1 MSAAQMSAALVCGA
15 NVCGAQMS
23 AARKC
28 LRRKCPRR
36 KRLRRKCLRRKRL
49 RRNVCGANVRG
60 ANVCGANVCGANVC
74 GANVCGANVCGANV
88 CGARLRR
95 KRLRR
100 KRLRRNVCGAN
111 VCGAQMSAAQ
121 MSAAQTSAAQM
132 SAAQTSAAQCLRRK
146 CPRRKCLRRKRLRR
160 KRLRRKCLRRKRLRR
175 NVCGANVRGANVC
188 QSKKNVFIEGRIC
201 LGFLSNVNR
210 NATIENTRRHIGMG
224 IRMACSANSVL
235 LTNQSEAAV
244 FVQSRNANFKY
255 SLQPTAVCRVP
266 PGATMLIF
274 DYLLFAGM
282 LEKAREDGYQHV
294 YEIVKMCFVRLSFI
308 KGWGADYPRQVS
320 QSLLLLSTLHQP
332 MAWIDAALAQMD
344 PPDHNGVTSA
354 KVKKQDFSRKPPK
367 SRENL
372 LNQLSDF
379 HNLCSMQFKSKT
391 QTAHINGRKHREA
404 QLKQRDQQLKR
415 SEDTTNER
423 SNNRTAEV
431 GLKRK
436 QPPGLD
442 ASDSEGEKKLK
453 RETDVVLIERTTVP
467 WKAEVR
473 TSDREKSERNSGAN
487 VIDGIPK
494 GFFDDENMNNRV
506 RETIEKQ
513 KQISNEIDRFYKEV
527 EEMETQKEDEHE
539 ELAERSAI
547 RSDIEMIDEQ
557 IERWKAVNELEK
569 QKELKCLTM
578 TLKSILIRSESCF
591 EECRAIFAH
600 RWCYYASLSI
610 RARDPDARVL
620 IITDEQESPYKRGPL
635 SKELWWFADETGVE
649 SLSHTNPTST
659 SGRRRFAFYEA
670 DGFYLS
676 PEELDHWEHGGVG
689 LMRGAKVVRVNTDE
703 NFVELE
709 DGRRIEFG
717 KCLIATGSDAL
728 MQNSLGR
735 ISELEDHVTVLG
747 KAADFRKIYTKMDKM
762 AADGDVQNV
771 VVVLGGG
778 LLGTELAYSLN
789 RRYARDR
796 EKASLKIVQLCY
808 EPGVLSEILPEALSD
823 YSTDLLRVQ
832 GIDVLTDT
840 CINSA
845 TFSPKN
851 LKAHQRKLCLNTKTS
866 TINEKL
872 DREPTRQQILCDH
885 LIIALGA
892 EPRVELADEKT
903 GIKLDKENGGV
914 MADEHLHRR
923 RRCTHWQHA
932 QITGRLAGEN
942 MTDGHKTY
950 THQGAFVT
958 MFGPFGHICGVGDV
972 NPHSLNTT
980 TIMAKN
986 ERNVAEDSDDEL
998 RAVVLYTDPNTNI
1011 VSGVLL
1017 FNILG
1022 LGEEWAR
1029 KLIGDTLPLNG
1040 RISAEY
1046 AKLFELWE
1054 SESGDKKTMETKEEN
1069 SGALTNEELE
1079 AYQRRED

>member
-1 MSAAQMSAALVCGA
+1 MSSGPQIKDL
-15 NVCGAQMS
+15 
-23 AARKC
+23 
-28 LRRKCPRR
+28 
-36 KRLRRKCLRRKRL
+36 
-49 RRNVCGANVRG
+49 
-60 ANVCGANVCGANVC
+60 
-74 GANVCGANVCGANV
+74 
-88 CGARLRR
+88 
-95 KRLRR
+95 
-100 KRLRRNVCGAN
+100 
-111 VCGAQMSAAQ
+111 
-121 MSAAQTSAAQM
+121 
-132 SAAQTSAAQCLRRK
+132 
-146 CPRRKCLRRKRLRR
+146 
-160 KRLRRKCLRRKRLRR
+160 
-175 NVCGANVRGANVC
+175 
-188 QSKKNVFIEGRIC
+188 KN
-201 LGFLSNVNR
+201 GFLF
-210 NATIENTRRHIGMG
+210 
-224 IRMACSANSVL
+224 C
-235 LTNQSEAAV
+235 Q
-244 FVQSRNANFKY
+244 
-255 SLQPTAVCRVP
+255 
-266 PGATMLIF
+266 
-274 DYLLFAGM
+274 
-282 LEKAREDGYQHV
+282 
-294 YEIVKMCFVRLSFI
+294 
-308 KGWGADYPRQVS
+308 
-320 QSLLLLSTLHQP
+320 
-332 MAWIDAALAQMD
+332 
-344 PPDHNGVTSA
+344 
-354 KVKKQDFSRKPPK
+354 
-367 SRENL
+367 
-372 LNQLSDF
+372 
-379 HNLCSMQFKSKT
+379 LCSMQFKSKT

-415 SEDTTNER
+415 SEDTTNES

-436 QPPGLD
+436 QPSGLD
-442 ASDSEGEKKLK
+442 AYDSEGEKKVK
-453 RETDVVLIERTTVP
+453 TEPYVVLVERTTVP

-473 TSDREKSERNSGAN
+473 TSDREESEKNSGAN

-527 EEMETQKEDEHE
+527 EELETQKEDEHE

-569 QKELKCLTM
+569 QKEVLIETVTSKFEQIPNVAAVEMSDDDAEIDFDKIPMNILRRTLIAS
-578 TLKSILIRSESCF
+578 LKSPFLRNRALRGVVPYLLIGGGN
-591 EECRAIFAH
+591 
-600 RWCYYASLSI
+600 YYASLSI

-676 PEELDHWEHGGVG
+676 PEELDHWEHGGIG

-762 AADGDVQNV
+762 AADEDVQNV

-796 EKASLKIVQLCY
+796 EMASLKIVQLCY

-832 GIDVLTDT
+832 GIDVLTNT

-851 LKAHQRKLCLNTKTS
+851 LKAHQRKLCLDTKTS
-866 TINEKL
+866 TINKKL

-903 GIKLDKENGGV
+903 GIRLDKENGGV
-914 MADEHLHRR
+914 MADEHLHVCGSVWAAGDICSFIDPILKRR

-1029 KLIGDTLPLNG
+1029 KLIGDALPSNE
-1040 RISAEY
+1040 RIAAEY

-1054 SESGDKKTMETKEEN
+1054 SESGDKETMETKEGN

>member
-1 MSAAQMSAALVCGA
+1 
-15 NVCGAQMS
+15 
-23 AARKC
+23 
-28 LRRKCPRR
+28 
-36 KRLRRKCLRRKRL
+36 
-49 RRNVCGANVRG
+49 
-60 ANVCGANVCGANVC
+60 
-74 GANVCGANVCGANV
+74 
-88 CGARLRR
+88 
-95 KRLRR
+95 
-100 KRLRRNVCGAN
+100 
-111 VCGAQMSAAQ
+111 
-121 MSAAQTSAAQM
+121 
-132 SAAQTSAAQCLRRK
+132 
-146 CPRRKCLRRKRLRR
+146 
-160 KRLRRKCLRRKRLRR
+160 
-175 NVCGANVRGANVC
+175 
-188 QSKKNVFIEGRIC
+188 
-201 LGFLSNVNR
+201 
-210 NATIENTRRHIGMG
+210 
-224 IRMACSANSVL
+224 MAFCFVS
-235 LTNQSEAAV
+235 
-244 FVQSRNANFKY
+244 FVQC
-255 SLQPTAVCRVP
+255 SL
-266 PGATMLIF
+266 
-274 DYLLFAGM
+274 
-282 LEKAREDGYQHV
+282 
-294 YEIVKMCFVRLSFI
+294 
-308 KGWGADYPRQVS
+308 
-320 QSLLLLSTLHQP
+320 
-332 MAWIDAALAQMD
+332 
-344 PPDHNGVTSA
+344 
-354 KVKKQDFSRKPPK
+354 
-367 SRENL
+367 
-372 LNQLSDF
+372 
-379 HNLCSMQFKSKT
+379 KT

-415 SEDTTNER
+415 SEDTTNES

-436 QPPGLD
+436 QPSGLD
-442 ASDSEGEKKLK
+442 AYDSEGEKKVK
-453 RETDVVLIERTTVP
+453 TVERTTVP
-467 WKAEVR
+467 WKAE
-473 TSDREKSERNSGAN
+473 
-487 VIDGIPK
+487 
-494 GFFDDENMNNRV
+494 V

-527 EEMETQKEDEHE
+527 EELETQKEDEHE

-569 QKELKCLTM
+569 QKELKF
-578 TLKSILIRSESCF
+578 SISEEPCF
-591 EECRAIFAH
+591 EGCRAIFAH

-676 PEELDHWEHGGVG
+676 PEELDHWEHG
-689 LMRGAKVVRVNTDE
+689 
-703 NFVELE
+703 VELE

-762 AADGDVQNV
+762 AADEDVQNV
-771 VVVLGGG
+771 VTVRSCATNLV
-778 LLGTELAYSLN
+778 
-789 RRYARDR
+789 
-796 EKASLKIVQLCY
+796 
-808 EPGVLSEILPEALSD
+808 SD

-832 GIDVLTDT
+832 GIDVLTNT

-851 LKAHQRKLCLNTKTS
+851 LKAHQRKLCLDTKTS
-866 TINEKL
+866 TINKKL

-903 GIKLDKENGGV
+903 GIRLDKENGGV
-914 MADEHLHRR
+914 MADEHLHVCGSVWAAGDICSFIDPILKRR

-1029 KLIGDTLPLNG
+1029 KLIGDALPSNE
-1040 RISAEY
+1040 RIAAEY
-1046 AKLFELWE
+1046 AKLFELWK
-1054 SESGDKKTMETKEEN
+1054 SESGDKETMETKEGN